1 MITAPAELGERVAVL
16 RDEIL
21 DVVAG
26 GSEDAPAVAIF
37 DAVVRTLSAGLD
49 TALGLDL
56 TLHDAVARRLAWG
69 DSEQAI
75 LDDADLVFARLA
87 KAAQRALRDPDEEML
102 VLEAAA
108 DVVCST
114 ARILALAAVGR
125 AARDRAATLR
135 EELAQRRLREAL
147 EEQRRNLR
155 RLADEVAPNDFE

>member
-1 MITAPAELGERVAVL
+1 MTDLGERVAIL

-37 DAVVRTLSAGLD
+37 DAIVRTLSAGLD

-75 LDDADLVFARLA
+75 LDDASLVFTRLA
-87 KAAQRALRDPDEEML
+87 RAAQRALRDPDEEML

-114 ARILALAAVGR
+114 GRILGLAAVGR
-125 AARDRAATLR
+125 ASRDRAATLR

-147 EEQRRNLR
+147 EEQAGNLR
-155 RLADEVAPNDFE
+155 RLKEEIASNDFQ

>member
-1 MITAPAELGERVAVL
+1 MTELGERIAVL

-26 GSEDAPAVAIF
+26 GSEDAPAEAIF
-37 DAVVRTLSAGLD
+37 EAIVRSLSAGLE
-49 TALGLDL
+49 TGLGLDL

-69 DSEQAI
+69 DTEEAI
-75 LDDADLVFARLA
+75 LTDADLVFTRLA

-114 ARILALAAVGR
+114 ARILGLAAVGR
-125 AARDRAATLR
+125 AGRDRAATLR
-135 EELAQRRLREAL
+135 EELAQRRLKEAL
-147 EEQRRNLR
+147 AEQERNLK
-155 RLADEVAPNDFE
+155 RLEVDVAQNTFE

>member
-1 MITAPAELGERVAVL
+1 MTDLGERVAVL

-26 GSEDAPAVAIF
+26 GREDAPAEAIF
-37 DAVVRTLSAGLD
+37 EAIVRTLSAGLE

-69 DSEQAI
+69 DTEQAI
-75 LDDADLVFARLA
+75 LADADVVFTRLA

-108 DVVCST
+108 EVVCST
-114 ARILALAAVGR
+114 ARILGLAAVSR
-125 AARDRAATLR
+125 AGRDRAATLR
-135 EELAQRRLREAL
+135 EEMAQRRLNEAVL
-147 EEQRRNLR
+147 EQERNLK
-155 RLADEVAPNDFE
+155 RLETDVAASDFQ

>member
-1 MITAPAELGERVAVL
+1 MTELGERVAVL

-26 GSEDAPAVAIF
+26 GSEDTPAVAIF
-37 DAVVRTLSAGLD
+37 DAIVRTLSAGLE

-75 LDDADLVFARLA
+75 LDDADSVFVRLA
-87 KAAQRALRDPDEEML
+87 RAAQRALRDPDEEML

-114 ARILALAAVGR
+114 ARILAMAAVGR
-125 AARDRAATLR
+125 AARDRAAALR
-135 EELAQRRLREAL
+135 EDLAQRRLREAL
-147 EEQRRNLR
+147 AEQERNLQ
-155 RLADEVAPNDFE
+155 RLESEVAHSEFE

>member
-1 MITAPAELGERVAVL
+1 MSDLGERVAIL

-37 DAVVRTLSAGLD
+37 DAIVRTLSAGLD

-75 LDDADLVFARLA
+75 LDDAGVVFTRLA
-87 KAAQRALRDPDEEML
+87 RAAQRALRDPDEEML

-114 ARILALAAVGR
+114 ARILGLAAVGR
-125 AARDRAATLR
+125 AGRDRAATLR

-147 EEQRRNLR
+147 DEQAHNLQ
-155 RLADEVAPNDFE
+155 RLQAEDAPSDFE